1 MKTRAAPPPDRLP
14 AWAGDGVLH
23 AVIEA
28 CRGSRNKLKYDPEQG
43 TFVLHKVLPLGTSF
57 PFDFGFVPS
66 THAADGDPI
75 DVLVLM
81 DEPVPAGVVVRCR
94 LLGAIEAEQREGE
107 GRAERND
114 RLLAVA
120 EPSHRYRR
128 CRSIEDIDPDVL
140 DELERFFV
148 FYNAQQGREFKP
160 IGRAGTAEATRLVQ
174 AAQQAWAA
182 KGAQR

>member
-1 MKTRAAPPPDRLP
+1 
-14 AWAGDGVLH
+14 
-23 AVIEA
+23 
-28 CRGSRNKLKYDPEQG
+28 
-43 TFVLHKVLPLGTSF
+43 
-57 PFDFGFVPS
+57 VPS

-81 DEPVPAGVVVRCR
+81 DEPVPAGVVVPCR
-94 LLGAIEAEQREGE
+94 LVGAIEAEQRDG
-107 GRAERND
+107 GGAAERND

-120 EPSHRYRR
+120 EPTHRYRR

-148 FYNAQQGREFKP
+148 FYNQQQGREFKP
-160 IGRAGTAEATRLVQ
+160 IGRAGAVEATRLVQ

-182 KGAQR
+182 KGAPR